1 LPEARFLHVDPVVN
15 VAPNPK
21 KPHLDPEAEA
31 YRRSQYQAWDMLAGR
46 ICPELGGHE
55 KYLDVIGV
63 NYYPHNQWEFKGK
76 MIPRADPRYRPFRE
90 ILMEVYQRYARP
102 MLIAETGTESR
113 ARSGWFRYVCQEAR
127 AAIASGVPL
136 NGICLYPILN
146 HPGWAD
152 DRHCHNG
159 LWDYADKQGRREI
172 CRSLAA
178 ELKRQRAHF
187 EEQQE
192 VINGKSTRLS
202 AA

>member
-1 LPEARFLHVDPVVN
+1 
-15 VAPNPK
+15 
-21 KPHLDPEAEA
+21 
-31 YRRSQYQAWDMLAGR
+31 
-46 ICPELGGHE
+46 
-55 KYLDVIGV
+55 VIGV

-76 MIPRADPRYRPFRE
+76 MISRTDPRYRPFRE
-90 ILMEVYQRYARP
+90 ILMEVYQRYGRP
-102 MLIAETGTESR
+102 MLIAETGTERR
-113 ARSGWFRYVCQEAR
+113 ARAGWLRYVCNEAR
-127 AAIASGVPL
+127 AAMRSGVPL

-159 LWDYADKQGRREI
+159 LWDYADKEGRREI

-178 ELKRQRAHF
+178 ELKRQRALF

-192 VINGKSTRLS
+192 VINAKQARLS